1 MITSPQRRFVEQ
13 VGLATESDGLSRI
26 AGRLFAELMLSEGPR
41 SLDELAETLGVSKAS
56 VSTDARRLL
65 TRGIAER
72 IGQPGDR
79 RDYYQLAPD
88 FFERI
93 IRSRAQ
99 RWAQLQ
105 RFVAELRASDATLPA
120 AIRTRLTRFD
130 DFHAFI
136 LERIESAVQE
146 WEARQAAPA
155 RASRRGETARV

>member
-1 MITSPQRRFVEQ
+1 MVSSPQRRFVEQ
-13 VGLATESDGLSRI
+13 VGLSTESDGLSRI
-26 AGRLFAELMLSEGPR
+26 AGRLFAELMLSESPR
-41 SLDELAETLGVSKAS
+41 SLDELADTLGVSKAS

-65 TRGIAER
+65 SRGIAER

-105 RFVAELRASDATLPA
+105 RFVAELRASDEALPPA
-120 AIRTRLTRFD
+120 VRRRLARFD
-130 DFHAFI
+130 AFHTFV
-136 LERIESAVQE
+136 LDRIEAAVRE
-146 WEARQAAPA
+146 WEAQQAAQA
-155 RASRRGETARV
+155 RSATRSETARV